1 MTNLFQEYTDRV
13 LTKVQAQYN
22 FTFSEKQI
30 AIINSDM
37 LLHLGFNKQLYV
49 DAASTKEVDEVILMF
64 AENWLKPTLN
74 KLDRTLQF
82 SK

>member
-1 MTNLFQEYTDRV
+1 MTNLFQDYTNQV
-13 LTKVQAQYN
+13 LSKVQQQYN

-49 DAASTKEVDEVILMF
+49 DAASNKEVDEVLLMF
-64 AENWLKPTLN
+64 GENWLKPTLI

>member
-13 LTKVQAQYN
+13 LSKVQEQYN

-30 AIINSDM
+30 SIINSDM

-49 DAASTKEVDEVILMF
+49 DAAATKEVDEVIFMF